1 MVLMLKNVTVVDITA
16 ELLLGVEI
24 DDDEDRRTSL
34 DWNGV
39 VPQDRTPIG
48 RCSPRLDLKCGG
60 MWNARGI
67 DAVGNIV
74 LIRGRPKLRLMN
86 MEIMHLVAVIIQLPE
101 LTMAIGETNAG
112 VPWPVVSRIPIHD
125 VIL

>member
-1 MVLMLKNVTVVDITA
+1 MVEAPFLRKPGSANDLHRRHKSMVLMLKNVTVVDITA

-86 MEIMHLVAVIIQLPE
+86 
-101 LTMAIGETNAG
+101 
-112 VPWPVVSRIPIHD
+112 
-125 VIL
+125 